1 MNSAQIV
8 FTGFGVQISG
18 RRVEDVRL
26 TLEADIVEPFDTLI
40 MQNVDPLSLENNL
53 GDYSLALLD
62 ALQ

>member
-1 MNSAQIV
+1 VNSAQIV
-8 FTGFGVQISG
+8 FTGFRVHISG
-18 RRVEDVRL
+18 CRVEDVRL
-26 TLEADIVEPFDTLI
+26 TLEADVVEPFDTLI

>member
-1 MNSAQIV
+1 VNSAQIV

-53 GDYSLALLD
+53 GDYSLALFD
-62 ALQ
+62 AFQ